1 MVVVR
6 LTKTKTF
13 RLPFGALNGPI
24 LEGTAFPQ
32 PLVSGSASHHWSRHE
47 VGGVPQSLPR
57 FRLDFCT
64 KNGLL
69 WGNIYSYYSRIV
81 IYYLILYT
89 NIHVR
94 IYVYIIYSRYV

>member
-81 IYYLILYT
+81 IYY
-89 NIHVR
+89 H
-94 IYVYIIYSRYV
+94 IIYKHSCTYICIYNIQ